1 MDVSTAVICELLRA
15 VTEKDIHEED
25 VISESRYLEDLG
37 LTSIQLVDLVM
48 AIEERFN
55 VEIEDVDLAKLR
67 TVGQTVDYLKQK
79 T

>member
-15 VTEKDIHEED
+15 VTEKDVQEED
-25 VISESRYLEDLG
+25 VTLESRYLEDLG

-67 TVGQTVDYLKQK
+67 TVGQTVDYLKQ
-79 T
+79 TT

>member
-15 VTEKDIHEED
+15 VTEKDIQEKD
-25 VISESRYLEDLG
+25 VTLESRYLEDLG

>member
-1 MDVSTAVICELLRA
+1 MDVSTAVICELLQA
-15 VTEKDIHEED
+15 VTEKDIQEED
-25 VISESRYLEDLG
+25 VTLESRYLEDLG

-67 TVGQTVDYLKQK
+67 TVGQTIDYLKQK

>member
-15 VTEKDIHEED
+15 VTEKDLQEED
-25 VISESRYLEDLG
+25 VTLESRYLEDLG

>member
-15 VTEKDIHEED
+15 VTEKDIQED
-25 VISESRYLEDLG
+25 DVTLGSRYLEDLG

>member
-1 MDVSTAVICELLRA
+1 MDVSTAVICELLRT
-15 VTEKDIHEED
+15 VTEKDIQED
-25 VISESRYLEDLG
+25 DVALESRYLEDLG

>member
-1 MDVSTAVICELLRA
+1 MDVSTGVICELLRA
-15 VTEKDIHEED
+15 VTEKDVQEEN
-25 VISESRYLEDLG
+25 VTLESRYLEDLG

>member
-1 MDVSTAVICELLRA
+1 MDVSTAVICELLRT
-15 VTEKDIHEED
+15 VTEKDIQED
-25 VISESRYLEDLG
+25 DVTLESRYLEDLG

>member
-1 MDVSTAVICELLRA
+1 MDVSTAAICELLRT
-15 VTEKDIHEED
+15 VTEKDIQEKD
-25 VISESRYLEDLG
+25 VTLESRYLEDLG

-48 AIEERFN
+48 AIEDRFN

-67 TVGQTVDYLKQK
+67 TVGQTVEYLKQK

>member
-15 VTEKDIHEED
+15 VTEKDVQEED
-25 VISESRYLEDLG
+25 VTLESRYLEDLG

>member
-15 VTEKDIHEED
+15 VTEKDIQAED
-25 VISESRYLEDLG
+25 VTLESRYLEDLG

>member
-1 MDVSTAVICELLRA
+1 M
-15 VTEKDIHEED
+15 
-25 VISESRYLEDLG
+25 ESRYLEDLG

-48 AIEERFN
+48 AIENRFN

>member
-1 MDVSTAVICELLRA
+1 MDVSTAVICELLRT
-15 VTEKDIHEED
+15 VTEKAIQED
-25 VISESRYLEDLG
+25 DVALESRYLEDLG

>member
-1 MDVSTAVICELLRA
+1 MDVSTAAICELLRN
-15 VTEKDIHEED
+15 VTEKDIQEKD
-25 VISESRYLEDLG
+25 VRLDSRYLEDLG

-48 AIEERFN
+48 AIEQRFN

-67 TVGQTVDYLKQK
+67 TVGQTIDYLKQK

>member
-15 VTEKDIHEED
+15 VTEKDIQED
-25 VISESRYLEDLG
+25 DVTLESRYLEDLG

>member
-15 VTEKDIHEED
+15 VTEKAIQED
-25 VISESRYLEDLG
+25 DVTLESRYLEDLG

>member
-1 MDVSTAVICELLRA
+1 MDVSAAVICELLRG
-15 VTEKDIHEED
+15 VTEKDIREED
-25 VISESRYLEDLG
+25 VTSESRFLEDLG

-48 AIEERFN
+48 ALEERFN

-67 TVGQTVDYLKQK
+67 TVGQTIDYLKQK

>member
-15 VTEKDIHEED
+15 VTEKDIQEED
-25 VISESRYLEDLG
+25 VTLESRYLEDLG

-48 AIEERFN
+48 AIEQRFN